1 MLNLFTS
8 LLRQIAMVFWHLFWN
23 VLALVA
29 WILPPFW
36 DGKHYFY
43 MARHVWAPGLLRI
56 GNSPGT
62 FEGREKVDWSKPH
75 VIIANHQGNTDVPL
89 LFMLAPTPVRFLAK
103 RSVSYIPVLG
113 WMLVLARFPFI
124 DRYNPHKG
132 RQSIDLVAERIRREK
147 LNVVVFPEGT
157 RSPEG
162 TILPF
167 KKGAFMLA
175 IKAQVPI
182 VPVAI
187 FGSGISLPRAS
198 FRIFPHPLRV
208 VVGDPIPTTGI
219 DANDAKARD
228 ALAAQAEERLVTML
242 GWRRIKVSELKRAR
256 AESEA
261 DLRRRFA

>member
-8 LLRQIAMVFWHLFWN
+8 LLRQIALVLWHLFWN
-23 VLALVA
+23 LLSLAA
-29 WILPPFW
+29 WIFPPFW

-43 MARHVWAPGLLRI
+43 MARHVWAPGLFRI
-56 GNSPGT
+56 GNSPAT

-75 VIIANHQGNTDVPL
+75 VIVANHQGNSDIPL
-89 LFMLAPTPVRFLAK
+89 L
-103 RSVSYIPVLG
+103 
-113 WMLVLARFPFI
+113 FI
-124 DRYNPHKG
+124 DRYNPQKG
-132 RQSIDLVAERIRREK
+132 RQSIDLVAERIRREE

-167 KKGAFMLA
+167 KKGAFLLA

-187 FGSGISLPRAS
+187 FGSGISLPRGS
-198 FRIFPHPLRV
+198 FRISAGAPQRRLHAGPQLA
-208 VVGDPIPTTGI
+208 VVGDPIPTAGI
-219 DANDAKARD
+219 DVNDAKARD
-228 ALAAQAEERLVTML
+228 ALAAQAEERLVKML
-242 GWRRIKVSELKRAR
+242 GWRRIKLSELKRAR